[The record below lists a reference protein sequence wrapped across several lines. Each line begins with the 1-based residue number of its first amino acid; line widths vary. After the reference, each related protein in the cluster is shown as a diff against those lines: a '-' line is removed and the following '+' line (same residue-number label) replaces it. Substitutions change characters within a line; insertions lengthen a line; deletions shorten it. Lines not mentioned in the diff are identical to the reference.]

1 MTLPGGTIGILG
13 GGQLGRMLA
22 VPARQLGYGIA
33 VLAPLGDA
41 PALGV
46 ADHAIRA
53 SFEDL
58 DAARH
63 LAALSD
69 VVTYEF
75 ENVPA
80 ATARAVAERR
90 PLHPNARLLALTQDR
105 NEEHRF
111 VEGLGI
117 ATAPG
122 RGVHS
127 GVDLDRALADLG
139 MPCRLKSALG
149 GYDGGGQLRIV
160 DHASLCDAQDRVAQ
174 SVVGGWR
181 LEAEVAFERE
191 VSVVVSRSIDGEIRC
206 FAPFENDHRG
216 GVLHLTTW
224 PAQGSP
230 RALAR
235 AEEIACAVAEAGELV
250 GVMCVECF
258 VSGDDVRVNELAP
271 RVHNSGHL
279 TIEGATV
286 SQFEQHIR
294 AICGLPL
301 LAPVRRGG
309 GVAMVNLLGAQDRR
323 RVRVHGADR
332 ALAEPGVHLHVYGK
346 ERERHGR
353 KMGHV
358 TALADTPAD
367 AAHLALRAASFL
379 RFDEVKV

>member
-1 MTLPGGTIGILG
+1 MTLPGGIIGILG
-13 GGQLGRMLA
+13 GGQLARMLA
-22 VPARQLGYGIA
+22 VPARQFGYGIA

-41 PALGV
+41 PALGL

-58 DAARH
+58 DAARQ
-63 LAALSD
+63 LAAVSD

-80 ATARAVAERR
+80 ATARVVAERR

-122 RGVHS
+122 RAVHS
-127 GVDLDRALADLG
+127 RDELLRAVAEIG
-139 MPCRLKSALG
+139 RPCRLKSALG

-160 DHASLCDAQDRVAQ
+160 DDASFAEAVERVAQ
-174 SVVGGWR
+174 PVRGGWR
-181 LEAEVAFERE
+181 LESEVGFERE
-191 VSVVVSRSIDGEIRC
+191 VSVVVARSVDGEIRC
-206 FAPFENDHRG
+206 FAPLENVHRG
-216 GVLHLTTW
+216 GVLHLSTW

-230 RALAR
+230 RSLAR
-235 AEEIACAVAEAGELV
+235 AEEIACAIAEAGELV

-279 TIEGATV
+279 TMEGANI

-301 LAPVRRGG
+301 LTPVRRGG
-309 GVAMVNLLGAQDRR
+309 GVAMVNLLGTQDLRR
-323 RVRVHGADR
+323 IRVYGSERVLG
-332 ALAEPGVHLHVYGK
+332 EPGVHLHIYGK
-346 ERERHGR
+346 ERERPGR

-358 TALADTPAD
+358 TALADTPAE
-367 AAHLALRAASFL
+367 AARLALRAASFL
-379 RFDEVKV
+379 RFDEVKA

>member
-22 VPARQLGYGIA
+22 VPARQMGYGIA

-41 PALGV
+41 PALGL

-53 SFEDL
+53 SFDDV

-63 LAALSD
+63 LAAVSD

-90 PLHPNARLLALTQDR
+90 PLHPNARLLGITQDR
-105 NEEHRF
+105 NDEHAF
-111 VEGLGI
+111 LESLGI
-117 ATAPG
+117 PTAPG
-122 RGVHS
+122 REVLTEA
-127 GVDLDRALADLG
+127 DLDAAVAALG
-139 MPCRLKSALG
+139 MPCRLKSARG

-160 DHASLCDAQDRVAQ
+160 DADSFQAARARIPAVE
-174 SVVGGWR
+174 GGWR
-181 LEAEVAFERE
+181 LEGEVAFERE
-191 VSVVVSRSIDGEIRC
+191 VSVIVARAISGDVRC
-206 FAPFENDHRG
+206 FDPFENVHRN

-224 PAQGSP
+224 PATGSA

-235 AEEIACAVAEAGELV
+235 ALEIATAIAVTTQLV

-258 VSGDDVRVNELAP
+258 VNGDEVRVNELAP

-286 SQFEQHIR
+286 SQFEQHVR

-301 LAPVRRGG
+301 LSPARTAG
-309 GVAMVNLLGAQDRR
+309 GVAMVNLLGAADRR
-323 RVRVHGADR
+323 RVRVQGA
-332 ALAEPGVHLHVYGK
+332 AEVLAEPGVHLHLYGK
-346 ERERHGR
+346 ERERPGR
-353 KMGHV
+353 KMGHI
-358 TALADTPAD
+358 TATGPD
-367 AAHLALRAASFL
+367 AQTAAARARGAAALI
-379 RFDEVKV
+379 RFGEGT